1 MNSKQLQYAVLLSE
15 VRNFSQVAEHLNI
28 SQPALS
34 KQISGL
40 EQELGLRLFD
50 RSTTPLSLTPAGT
63 HFIQSAKELLYREDQ
78 LKRSMEDFKSGQRG
92 TLTIGISP
100 FRSLYLIAPVAK
112 KIRENFPGIEVVL
125 HEAGSDQLRKDAA
138 EGKLDFA
145 IVNLPV
151 DDSIL
156 DVTPIEPDKLILAV
170 PKSMLGR
177 ISPLPSSPLPR
188 LDLKECR
195 ELPFIVVGQ
204 SQEMRRLFDKLCTAA
219 DLKPE
224 IAMEVV
230 GVTTAWAMARAGIG
244 ATLLPLQFA
253 ASMSSDDALS
263 YFVLESS
270 THSRQPAVITRRG
283 QYLSEYAKFA
293 IELLIHT

>member
-15 VRNFSQVAEHLNI
+15 IRNFSLVAEHLNI

-50 RSTTPLSLTPAGT
+50 RSTTPLSLTPAGK
-63 HFIQSAKELLYREDQ
+63 HFIQSARELLYREDQ

-112 KIRENFPGIEVVL
+112 KIREKFPGIEIVL

-170 PKSMLGR
+170 PKPMLGR

-195 ELPFIVVGQ
+195 ELPFIAVGQ

-219 DLKPE
+219 DLEPE

-253 ASMSSDDALS
+253 ESMSTDDALS
-263 YFVLESS
+263 YFTLENS
-270 THSRQPAVITRRG
+270 TQSRQPAVITRRG
-283 QYLSEYAKFA
+283 QYLSEYAKYA
-293 IELLIHT
+293 INLLIQT

>member
-15 VRNFSQVAEHLNI
+15 VRNFSLVAEHLNI

-112 KIRENFPGIEVVL
+112 KIREKFPGIEIVL

-170 PKSMLGR
+170 PKPMLGT

-195 ELPFIVVGQ
+195 ELPFIVEGQ

>member
-112 KIRENFPGIEVVL
+112 KIREKFPGIEVVL

-204 SQEMRRLFDKLCTAA
+204 SQEMRRLFDKLCTAV

-263 YFVLESS
+263 YLVLESS

>member
-15 VRNFSQVAEHLNI
+15 IRNFSLVAEHLNI

-112 KIRENFPGIEVVL
+112 KIREKFPGIEVVL

-204 SQEMRRLFDKLCTAA
+204 SQEMRRLFDKLCTAV

-263 YFVLESS
+263 YLVLESS

>member
-50 RSTTPLSLTPAGT
+50 RSTTHLSLTPAGT
-63 HFIQSAKELLYREDQ
+63 HFIHSAKELLYREDQ

-112 KIRENFPGIEVVL
+112 KIREKFPGIEVVL